1 MAELLRFAKYLKKF
15 TDVQQFAFLVSI
27 QKGPNR
33 TLCFFLPKL
42 FVKFWGPLFLALKF
56 TFLFLNLAIFKFLFL
71 KVPMGGRGGTPVQE
85 LFLKKQFIFTA
96 SLSLYDS

>member
-1 MAELLRFAKYLKKF
+1 M
-15 TDVQQFAFLVSI
+15 
-27 QKGPNR
+27 
-33 TLCFFLPKL
+33 
-42 FVKFWGPLFLALKF
+42 ALKF